1 MPNLLDEINATTLK
15 VILPKKVMDNAF
27 KRKSPLLRKLRSK
40 ATVFSG
46 GAFIQQTF
54 LFGKTTGGSYGRG
67 DTFDLTR
74 SNLVD
79 VTKFDLRFYYQNDTQ
94 FKEDIN
100 VYNKGAAAVFDLVAI
115 HQEAMLLSMNEML
128 SIDLYRHGQSSGG
141 LVLDNRPTSINGAS
155 EALNNGVDNSWDGN
169 VFVTYGKNTRNGSIG
184 AALNCTPYFAGDPTG
199 AAGPITYAILLER
212 YLTACGG
219 DWHPDM
225 LTMNKAAFA
234 YCLERIQPQQRFG
247 QEAKPKW
254 GFEGFSLMGM
264 ELMRDEY
271 APSARFGVND
281 PKTGN
286 WLTGTFTSVAVP
298 TADSNLPASQPITVG
313 ETIWGWNTDTQA
325 LYISDDPLY
334 RFGFTGYKEAQNS
347 TIVAGQLLFAG
358 NFIFRAPWTCFPIYG
373 VNS

>member
-1 MPNLLDEINATTLK
+1 MPNLLDEINSTTLK
-15 VILPKKVMDNAF
+15 VILPKKVTDLAF
-27 KRKSPLLRKLRSK
+27 KRKSPFLARLRKR

-54 LFGKTTGGSYGRG
+54 LFGKTVGAAYGRG

-74 SNLVD
+74 SPIVD

-128 SIDLYRHGQSSGG
+128 SVDLYRHGQATGTG
-141 LVLDNRPTSINGAS
+141 ITDNRPNSINGAA

-169 VFVTYGKNTRNGSIG
+169 FFLTYGKNTRNGTIG
-184 AALNCTPYFAGDPTG
+184 PALNSTPYFAGDAAG

-212 YLTACGG
+212 YMTACGG
-219 DWHPDM
+219 DWHPDLM
-225 LTMNKAAFA
+225 VMNKAAYM
-234 YCLERIQPQQRFG
+234 YCLERLQPQQRFG
-247 QEAKPKW
+247 QEGSPKW
-254 GFEGFSLMGM
+254 GFDGFKLMGM
-264 ELMRDEY
+264 DVLRDEY

-281 PKTGN
+281 PRTGN
-286 WLTGTFTSVAVP
+286 WLTSTFTSAAAP
-298 TADSNLPASQPITVG
+298 TADSNLPAATTITVG
-313 ETIWGWNTDTQA
+313 ETIWQINSDMEA

-334 RFGFTGYKEAQNS
+334 RFGWTGYKEAQNS
-347 TIVAGQLLFAG
+347 TIVAGQLLFGG
-358 NFIFRAPWTCFPIYG
+358 NFIFRAPWTSSQIYG